1 MNTPYLTAHTPLA
14 PGLQIGEM
22 TPDEIATLAQWARQ
36 EGWNPGLHDLNIAAA
51 YDPEAFIALRQDG
64 ELVGGGSILSWRGAA
79 GFMGLFILRPEVRG
93 RGWGG
98 QLWHARLQRL
108 RARLSPGAPIGMDG
122 VKAMASFYARG
133 GFRPL
138 HEDWRYAGCAQ
149 GERDPRMIPIEQVPM
164 PQLEAFDHLHVM
176 APRGPFLRAWL
187 HQPGAQGLALI
198 ENGRVTAM
206 GLVRPGHAGF
216 KIGPAF
222 AEDAGRGERL
232 LASLLG
238 LIPGQPVQVDIPE
251 PHTAAARM
259 LERMGLQ
266 PIFSCVRMVQG
277 DDRPLPLT
285 RIFGLTSFEFG

>member
-1 MNTPYLTAHTPLA
+1 MTTQHLTVHPPLA
-14 PGLQIGEM
+14 PGLQIGVM
-22 TPDEIATLAQWARQ
+22 TPEEIATLAQWARL
-36 EGWNPGLHDLNIAAA
+36 EGWNPGHHDLNIAAG

-64 ELVGGGSILSWRGAA
+64 ALVGGGSILSWRGAA
-79 GFMGLFILRPEVRG
+79 GFMGLFILRPDARG

-122 VKAMASFYARG
+122 VKAMAPFYARG

-149 GERDPRMIPIEQVPM
+149 GERDPQMISIEQVPM
-164 PQLEAFDHLHVM
+164 LQ
-176 APRGPFLRAWL
+176 
-187 HQPGAQGLALI
+187 
-198 ENGRVTAM
+198 
-206 GLVRPGHAGF
+206 
-216 KIGPAF
+216 
-222 AEDAGRGERL
+222 

-251 PHTAAARM
+251 PHTAAARI
-259 LERMGLQ
+259 LERLGLR
-266 PIFSCVRMVQG
+266 PTFSCVRMVQG

>member
-1 MNTPYLTAHTPLA
+1 MTTQHLTVHPPLA
-14 PGLQIGEM
+14 PGLQIGVM
-22 TPDEIATLAQWARQ
+22 TPEEIATLAQWARL
-36 EGWNPGLHDLNIAAA
+36 EGWNPGHHDLNIAAG

-64 ELVGGGSILSWRGAA
+64 ALVGGGSILSWRGAA
-79 GFMGLFILRPEVRG
+79 GFMGLFILRPDARG

-122 VKAMASFYARG
+122 VKAMAPFYARG

-149 GERDPRMIPIEQVPM
+149 GERDPQMISIEQVPM
-164 PQLEAFDHLHVM
+164 LQLDAFDRLHVT
-176 APRGPFLRAWL
+176 APRGRFLRDWL
-187 HQPGAQGLALI
+187 HPPGANGLALM
-198 ENGRVTAM
+198 EDGRVTAM
-206 GLVRPGHAGF
+206 GLVRPCHEGF
-216 KIGPAF
+216 KVGPAF
-222 AEDAGRGERL
+222 AEEAGRGERL

-251 PHTAAARM
+251 PHTAAARI
-259 LERMGLQ
+259 LERLGLR
-266 PIFSCVRMVQG
+266 PTFSCVRMVQG